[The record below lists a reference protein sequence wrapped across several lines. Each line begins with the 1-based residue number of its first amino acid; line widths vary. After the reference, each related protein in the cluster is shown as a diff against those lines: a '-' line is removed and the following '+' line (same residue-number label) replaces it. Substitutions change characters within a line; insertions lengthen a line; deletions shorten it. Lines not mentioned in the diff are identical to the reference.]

1 MYRKVLLA
9 YDGSVEGRIALREG
23 AMLAKLCQA
32 EVVLLAVV
40 NLSAGIM
47 MAEGAGPGAI
57 EHQQE
62 AYGQILAEGVA
73 RLRKLGFSPEARLE
87 YGNPAHE
94 IMQTAKKCAA
104 DLIVVGHRQQ
114 GAFARWW
121 GGSVG
126 ASLMDELPCSLLVA
140 QSETQG
146 AGLFGE

>member
-57 EHQQE
+57 EHQQ
-62 AYGQILAEGVA
+62 
-73 RLRKLGFSPEARLE
+73 
-87 YGNPAHE
+87 
-94 IMQTAKKCAA
+94 
-104 DLIVVGHRQQ
+104 
-114 GAFARWW
+114 
-121 GGSVG
+121 
-126 ASLMDELPCSLLVA
+126 
-140 QSETQG
+140 
-146 AGLFGE
+146 GL